1 MHWAPNERSHEVRWG
16 AVMGNKFNLVQ
27 QRPAKR
33 TTQWGDIDFR
43 PNSDTS
49 F

>member
-1 MHWAPNERSHEVRWG
+1 MLGSSDGEQIQPSA
-16 AVMGNKFNLVQ
+16 
-27 QRPAKR
+27 AK
-33 TTQWGDIDFR
+33 TSKEDNTMGDIDFR